1 MNLNYEE
8 FKEKIKED
16 IKDYM
21 DEKYKDCGVVIRKVN
36 KTNRE
41 VDGLNMLDIPGLKNA
56 TPTLYVNDLY
66 EKYEKTGDYEEVA
79 RMAAE
84 TMEYGIKSFNSQ
96 IKEECLDTS
105 KLKDKV
111 FFSLINAEQ
120 NRELLNTVPHREF
133 EDLAIVYRWN
143 IGSDSMGTYT
153 NLVNNDL
160 AEKEGLTENDLYNAA
175 NKNTKELF
183 PVLVKNMN
191 EVISEIIFGESELG
205 EEMQEEFN
213 EVMMETPN
221 EHSMYVITNESKLYG
236 AASILY
242 EEPLHELAEKVGSD
256 LYILPSSVHEVI
268 AVSADFSSPDEL
280 AEMVYEINMDQV
292 DINDRLSNQVS
303 IRLVKERP
311 LLSEEQLTS
320 PEKVAMVVGDYI
332 RDMDR
337 EALCVINFNSK
348 LQPLNFNLVSIGAI
362 DTTIASPREI
372 LKSAILSNAAN
383 MMILHNHPSNI
394 LEPSKE
400 DIRTTAKLVDI
411 CNLVGIPLLD
421 HIIVG
426 PDKGRYFSL
435 RDKQLVDFRKS
446 STYSDKLEF
455 LNFKKDKDIK
465 IAEEVK
471 VR

>member
-8 FKEKIKED
+8 FKERIKYD

-21 DEKYKDCGVVIRKVN
+21 DEKYKDCEVVIRKVN

-66 EKYEKTGDYEEVA
+66 EKYKKTGDYEEVA

-143 IGSDSMGTYT
+143 IGAGSDGVYT
-153 NLVNNDL
+153 NLVDNDL
-160 AEKEGLTENDLYNAA
+160 AKKEGLTENDLYNAA

-191 EVISEIIFGESELG
+191 EFISEIMFGDSELSG
-205 EEMQEEFN
+205 EMEEEFK
-213 EVMMETPN
+213 EVMMETQD
-221 EHSMYVITNESKLYG
+221 ERSMYVITNESKLFG
-236 AASILY
+236 AASMLY
-242 EEPLHELAEKVGSD
+242 EETLYELAEKIGSD
-256 LYILPSSVHEVI
+256 LYILPSSIHEVI
-268 AVSADFSSPDEL
+268 AVSADFGSPDEW

-292 DINDRLSNQVS
+292 DINDRLSN
-303 IRLVKERP
+303 
-311 LLSEEQLTS
+311 
-320 PEKVAMVVGDYI
+320 
-332 RDMDR
+332 
-337 EALCVINFNSK
+337 
-348 LQPLNFNLVSIGAI
+348 
-362 DTTIASPREI
+362 
-372 LKSAILSNAAN
+372 
-383 MMILHNHPSNI
+383 
-394 LEPSKE
+394 
-400 DIRTTAKLVDI
+400 
-411 CNLVGIPLLD
+411 
-421 HIIVG
+421 
-426 PDKGRYFSL
+426 
-435 RDKQLVDFRKS
+435 
-446 STYSDKLEF
+446 
-455 LNFKKDKDIK
+455 
-465 IAEEVK
+465 
-471 VR
+471 

>member
-8 FKEKIKED
+8 FKERIKDD

-21 DEKYKDCGVVIRKVN
+21 DEKYKDCEVVIRKVN

-66 EKYEKTGDYEEVA
+66 EKYKKTGDYEEIA

-143 IGSDSMGTYT
+143 IGAGSDGVYT
-153 NLVNNDL
+153 NLVDNDL
-160 AEKEGLTENDLYNAA
+160 AKKEGLTENDLYNAA

-191 EVISEIIFGESELG
+191 EFISEIMFGDSELSG
-205 EEMQEEFN
+205 EMEEEFK
-213 EVMMETPN
+213 EVMMETQD
-221 EHSMYVITNESKLYG
+221 ERSMYVITNESKLFG
-236 AASILY
+236 ATSMLY
-242 EEPLHELAEKVGSD
+242 EETLYELAEKIGSD
-256 LYILPSSVHEVI
+256 LYILPSSIHEVI
-268 AVSADFSSPDEL
+268 AVSADFGSPDEW

-292 DINDRLSNQVS
+292 DINDRLSN
-303 IRLVKERP
+303 
-311 LLSEEQLTS
+311 
-320 PEKVAMVVGDYI
+320 
-332 RDMDR
+332 
-337 EALCVINFNSK
+337 
-348 LQPLNFNLVSIGAI
+348 
-362 DTTIASPREI
+362 
-372 LKSAILSNAAN
+372 
-383 MMILHNHPSNI
+383 
-394 LEPSKE
+394 
-400 DIRTTAKLVDI
+400 
-411 CNLVGIPLLD
+411 
-421 HIIVG
+421 
-426 PDKGRYFSL
+426 
-435 RDKQLVDFRKS
+435 
-446 STYSDKLEF
+446 
-455 LNFKKDKDIK
+455 
-465 IAEEVK
+465 
-471 VR
+471 

>member
-41 VDGLNMLDIPGLKNA
+41 VDGLNFYDIPGLKNA

-292 DINDRLSNQVS
+292 DINDRLSNQVYWYYKDLRTL
-303 IRLVKERP
+303 RLATDTINKSLDDVDRGAI
-311 LLSEEQLTS
+311 SS
-320 PEKVAMVVGDYI
+320 PE
-332 RDMDR
+332 R
-337 EALCVINFNSK
+337 E
-348 LQPLNFNLVSIGAI
+348 
-362 DTTIASPREI
+362 
-372 LKSAILSNAAN
+372 
-383 MMILHNHPSNI
+383 
-394 LEPSKE
+394 
-400 DIRTTAKLVDI
+400 
-411 CNLVGIPLLD
+411 
-421 HIIVG
+421 
-426 PDKGRYFSL
+426 GR
-435 RDKQLVDFRKS
+435 
-446 STYSDKLEF
+446 
-455 LNFKKDKDIK
+455 
-465 IAEEVK
+465 
-471 VR
+471 

>member
-8 FKEKIKED
+8 FKERIKDD

-21 DEKYKDCGVVIRKVN
+21 DEKYKDCEVVIRKVN

-160 AEKEGLTENDLYNAA
+160 AEKEGLTENDLYNAV

-191 EVISEIIFGESELG
+191 EVISEIIFGDSELSG
-205 EEMQEEFN
+205 EMEEEFK
-213 EVMMETPN
+213 EVMMETQD
-221 EHSMYVITNESKLYG
+221 ERSMYVITNESKLFG
-236 AASILY
+236 AASMLY
-242 EEPLHELAEKVGSD
+242 EEPLHELAEKIGSD
-256 LYILPSSVHEVI
+256 LYILPSSIHEVI
-268 AVSADFSSPDEL
+268 AVSADFGSPDEL

-292 DINDRLSNQVS
+292 DINDRLSNQVYCYDKDLRTLRIATDTINKS
-303 IRLVKERP
+303 LDDV
-311 LLSEEQLTS
+311 
-320 PEKVAMVVGDYI
+320 
-332 RDMDR
+332 DR
-337 EALCVINFNSK
+337 
-348 LQPLNFNLVSIGAI
+348 GAI
-362 DTTIASPREI
+362 STPERE
-372 LKSAILSNAAN
+372 
-383 MMILHNHPSNI
+383 
-394 LEPSKE
+394 
-400 DIRTTAKLVDI
+400 
-411 CNLVGIPLLD
+411 
-421 HIIVG
+421 
-426 PDKGRYFSL
+426 GR
-435 RDKQLVDFRKS
+435 
-446 STYSDKLEF
+446 
-455 LNFKKDKDIK
+455 
-465 IAEEVK
+465 
-471 VR
+471 